1 MFPMNVMQ
9 SLIPE
14 QKSTQK
20 ISTLYICVTISSEC
34 ISEWS
39 FELPFFCGMLL
50 QLPWTGPQ
58 GQGLPLSENSLE
70 DSKKK
75 EEKTTKKRREG
86 GEKKPERGQVVH
98 YHFHGYLSHV
108 RFGGYH

>member
-1 MFPMNVMQ
+1 MNVF
-9 SLIPE
+9 LNGR
-14 QKSTQK
+14 
-20 ISTLYICVTISSEC
+20 LN
-34 ISEWS
+34 
-39 FELPFFCGMLL
+39 FLFFCGMLL
-50 QLPWTGPQ
+50 QLPWTRPQ